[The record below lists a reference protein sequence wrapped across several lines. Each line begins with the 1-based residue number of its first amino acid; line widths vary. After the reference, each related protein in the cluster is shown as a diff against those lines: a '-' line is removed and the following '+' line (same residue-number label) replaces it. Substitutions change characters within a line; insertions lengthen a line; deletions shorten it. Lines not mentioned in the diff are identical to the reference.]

1 MKDSYGR
8 EINYIRISLTDR
20 CNLRC
25 IYCMPE
31 GVELV
36 PREEI
41 LREQEIL
48 EIAGAAA
55 RLGISHVKL
64 TGGEPLVRRCC
75 SSLIREMKQVPGIET
90 VTLTTNGV
98 LLKENLESL
107 KESGIDGINVSLD
120 TADPDLYRKIT
131 GGGDVSVV
139 TDAIRASVDAG
150 IRTKINAVALS
161 EENEALLEFA
171 RDYPVDV
178 RFIAD
183 RIRDTVPADRQ
194 PEDTGSHPEG
204 SSGHRER
211 SLKTRIRAG
220 GVLSDP
226 RLQRRGRIHKRHP
239 RQVLRKL
246 QPCKTDIHGI
256 PEDLPVL

>member
-75 SSLIREMKQVPGIET
+75 RSLIREMKQVPGIET

-98 LLKENLESL
+98 LLNDEVMEFCNREMGNVVLS
-107 KESGIDGINVSLD
+107 IDGRKEVHDRMRPFRKGAGSYDLIVPKFQRLVKAR
-120 TADPDLYRKIT
+120 TA
-131 GGGDVSVV
+131 
-139 TDAIRASVDAG
+139 
-150 IRTKINAVALS
+150 
-161 EENEALLEFA
+161 
-171 RDYPVDV
+171 
-178 RFIAD
+178 
-183 RIRDTVPADRQ
+183 PADQ
-194 PEDTGSHPEG
+194 AAPASW
-204 SSGHRER
+204 
-211 SLKTRIRAG
+211 L
-220 GVLSDP
+220 
-226 RLQRRGRIHKRHP
+226 
-239 RQVLRKL
+239 
-246 QPCKTDIHGI
+246 TDSNR
-256 PEDLPVL
+256 